1 MKACSPKGGG
11 WPKSSGE
18 ARATGLCGARKAL
31 HLGRV
36 LSPIHLP
43 RMPIERDSIV
53 ISRIARQSRILPGSS
68 RLLLPTSTLPGV
80 ARQDRGEQNVAK
92 ILYSDPDRT
101 SFDNVT
107 ELKSGAGHGP
117 DQVGETARLEG
128 EARRAV
134 SEVRMPLECS
144 VNRGLGVIARSA
156 RLGNDPSAQ
165 EHVLRSVSRFARYRP
180 HLCGSRPQF
189 RQSGNKV
196 HPLHHLAPR
205 SAFAPGGLAGIRGLF
220 HSQLRPSLSQAR
232 RVMHD
237 AFPPQFAQNLT
248 STPRNHPDLKLI
260 DGEAGFQPSVPRLA
274 VILVADMVGYSR
286 QMAEDEAGTHAR
298 CMALRL
304 QIIEPAAAANGARIF
319 KYTGDGFMAEV
330 MSATLAVWFAVKFQ
344 DVVRVWSAPQ
354 PRNRHAIFRIGI
366 DLGDV
371 IVEPD
376 DVFGHTVNIAGR
388 LQAIAR
394 PGGVLVSQAVA
405 GSVRDPRIQFKV
417 AGNLSLKNISE
428 PVRCFYARLSK
439 PARPLAVT
447 GEPLP

>member
-1 MKACSPKGGG
+1 
-11 WPKSSGE
+11 
-18 ARATGLCGARKAL
+18 
-31 HLGRV
+31 
-36 LSPIHLP
+36 
-43 RMPIERDSIV
+43 MPVERDSIV
-53 ISRIARQSRILPGSS
+53 IGRIARQSRTLPGSS
-68 RLLLPTSTLPGV
+68 RLLSPTSTLPGV

-92 ILYSDPDRT
+92 ILY
-101 SFDNVT
+101 
-107 ELKSGAGHGP
+107 SGAGHGP

-134 SEVRMPLECS
+134 SEVQIPIECS
-144 VNRGLGVIARSA
+144 VSRGLGVIARSA
-156 RLGNDPSAQ
+156 RLDGGNDPSAQ
-165 EHVLRSVSRFARYRP
+165 EHVLRSVSRVARYRP
-180 HLCGSRPQF
+180 HLCGSRPQL

-196 HPLHHLAPR
+196 HPLHHPAPR

-220 HSQLRPSLSQAR
+220 HSQLRPSLFQAR

-237 AFPPQFAQNLT
+237 AVPTQFAQNLT
-248 STPRNHPDLKLI
+248 SAPRNHPDLKLI
-260 DGEAGFQPSVPRLA
+260 DGEAGFQRSVPRLA

-344 DVVRVWSAPQ
+344 DVVRVWSARQ
-354 PRNRHAIFRIGI
+354 PRNRHALFRIGI

-394 PGGVLVSQAVA
+394 PGGVLVSRAVA
-405 GSVRDPRIQFKV
+405 GSVRDPQIQFKV

-439 PARPLAVT
+439 PARQLAVT